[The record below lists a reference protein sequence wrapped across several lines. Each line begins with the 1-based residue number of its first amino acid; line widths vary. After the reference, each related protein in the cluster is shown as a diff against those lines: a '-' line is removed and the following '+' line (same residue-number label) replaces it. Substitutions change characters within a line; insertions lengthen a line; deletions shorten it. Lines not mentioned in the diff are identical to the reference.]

1 MFGIVRP
8 CRHGLCGDL
17 HQAWMAHLCGLCLTL
32 RDEHGHFARLVTN
45 YDGLLVSVL
54 AEAQSPRSSPR
65 RKALACALR
74 GFRSAEVVAK
84 EAEGARLAAAVSLV
98 LAATKLRDHV
108 SDGDGAFRNRMV
120 AGVSKQITRSWAR
133 AGQEAAAAVRFD
145 STVLTE
151 AVERQARLETSPR
164 TVLELTEPAETAVA
178 AAFRHTAV
186 LADRPQNEELLGEIG
201 RCFGRVVHLLDAVED
216 LEEDRKRGAFNP
228 LDATGTSLVR
238 TRQLCDDAHLGI
250 TMAFADLDLADPS
263 LARALLVDE
272 VGRAI
277 QRTFSVNA
285 GHRSHRRR
293 HHERKKG
300 RCRDHCD
307 CNCDCVECC
316 RPRGG
321 GGGGGCDGCC
331 CDGCCCD
338 C

>member
-8 CRHGLCGDL
+8 CRHRLCGGL

-32 RDEHGHFARLVTN
+32 RDEHGHLARLVTN

-54 AEAQSPRSSPR
+54 TEAQSPPSAPH

-74 GFRSAEVVAK
+74 GFKGAEVVSAQS
-84 EAEGARLAAAVSLV
+84 EGARLAAAVSLV
-98 LAATKLRDHV
+98 LAATKIRDHID
-108 SDGDGAFRNRMV
+108 DGDFRSRLV
-120 AGVSKQITRSWAR
+120 AGVSGRIARSWAER
-133 AGQEAAAAVRFD
+133 GAHTAAGVRFD
-145 STVLTE
+145 SAVLTD
-151 AVERQARLETSPR
+151 AVERQAVLEARPSTL
-164 TVLELTEPAETAVA
+164 LELTEPAETAVA

-186 LADRPQNEELLGEIG
+186 LTAKPANELPLTEIG
-201 RCFGRVVHLLDAVED
+201 RCFGRVVHLLDAAED
-216 LEEDRKRGAFNP
+216 LVEDRKRGAFNP

-238 TRQLCDDAHLGI
+238 TRQLCEDAHHGI
-250 TMAFADLDLADPS
+250 TLAFADLDLVDGA

-277 QRTFSVNA
+277 QRTFSA
-285 GHRSHRRR
+285 GISHRHKAGRR
-293 HHERKKG
+293 QRKG

-307 CNCDCVECC
+307 CSCDCDCTACC
-316 RPRGG
+316 RCGRGG
-321 GGGGGCDGCC
+321 GDGCS